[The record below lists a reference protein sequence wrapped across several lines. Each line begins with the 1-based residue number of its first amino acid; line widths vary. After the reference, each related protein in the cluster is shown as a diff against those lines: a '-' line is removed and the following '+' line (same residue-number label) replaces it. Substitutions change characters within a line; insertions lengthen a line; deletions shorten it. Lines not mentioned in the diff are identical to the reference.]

1 MTFEDQIKDEKLQ
14 YDINREA
21 AKISA
26 LSSSKL
32 DKYEYL
38 TGEEI
43 LPSNQQQIIQQ
54 AKFTYSPLGKALEKQ
69 RKTIEDQGEKQV
81 VALESLKGSNK
92 KLPSIKDF
100 IPMENLNPEIINEIN
115 RIEEIEKKVDRS
127 RMVYKGT
134 NKTYDFRNFKT
145 IRAFGNEIR
154 NNIISFDTANI
165 EQANLLSYI
174 NNFKKAKRRDPE
186 KKKLKSDVLNSVSSL
201 VQGREMVLTAFKSK
215 IFHRLQKSQ
224 KAEGAN
230 EGERIKILTPNQML
244 KRLPIALA
252 QVKVGNNSE
261 SLLNEIRQIVYSFY
275 RSKEITKK
283 VYNNIIN
290 SIKV

>member
-1 MTFEDQIKDEKLQ
+1 MTIEDQIKDEKLQ
-14 YDINREA
+14 YNINREA

-26 LSSSKL
+26 LSSDKL

-54 AKFTYSPLGKALEKQ
+54 VKFTYSPLGKALEKQ

-81 VALESLKGSNK
+81 VALESLKDSDK
-92 KLPSIKDF
+92 KLPPIKDF
-100 IPMENLNPEIINEIN
+100 IPMENLNPEIINEII
-115 RIEEIEKKVDRS
+115 RIEEIEKKVDRN
-127 RMVYKGT
+127 RMVYKET
-134 NKTYDFRNFKT
+134 NKTYDFRNYKT
-145 IRAFGNEIR
+145 IRAFGSEIR
-154 NNIISFDTANI
+154 NNIISLDTANI
-165 EQANLLSYI
+165 EQASLLSYI
-174 NNFKKAKRRDPE
+174 SDFMKTKPRYPE
-186 KKKLKSDVLNSVSSL
+186 KRKLRSDVLKEEKL
-201 VQGREMVLTAFKSK
+201 VKGREMVLTAFKSG
-215 IFHRLQKSQ
+215 IFQVSKESQ
-224 KAEGAN
+224 KGEGAN
-230 EGERIKILTPNQML
+230 EMIKILAPNQML

-252 QVKVGNNSE
+252 QVKAGNNSE
-261 SLLNEIRQIVYSFY
+261 SLLNEIRKIVYSLY

>member
-1 MTFEDQIKDEKLQ
+1 MTIEDQIKDEELQ

-26 LSSSKL
+26 LSSGKL

-43 LPSNQQQIIQQ
+43 LPSNQQQIIQH
-54 AKFTYSPLGKALEKQ
+54 AKFNYSPLGEDIGRQ
-69 RKTIEDQGEKQV
+69 IKTIKDQGEKQV
-81 VALESLKGSNK
+81 VALESLKASDK
-92 KLPSIKDF
+92 KLPAIKDF

-115 RIEEIEKKVDRS
+115 KIEEIEKKVDRNK
-127 RMVYKGT
+127 MVYKGT

-145 IRAFGNEIR
+145 IRALGNEIR
-154 NNIISFDTANI
+154 NNIISLDTENM

-174 NNFKKAKRRDPE
+174 SDFMKTKPRDPE
-186 KKKLKSDVLNSVSSL
+186 KRRLRADVLNSVTGL
-201 VQGREMVLTAFKSK
+201 VEGREMVINAFKSG
-215 IFHRLQKSQ
+215 IFQVSKESQ
-224 KAEGAN
+224 EGK
-230 EGERIKILTPNQML
+230 GLKILTPNQML

-252 QVKVGNNSE
+252 QVKAGNNSE
-261 SLLNEIRQIVYSFY
+261 SLLNEIRQIVYSLY